1 MKKRYLVIMLILLSV
16 VSLLIGAKNITI
28 SDIIS
33 FKNDSI
39 NIMLISRVPRLIAI
53 LLAGIGMSIC
63 GLIMQQ
69 ISKNKFVSPTT
80 GATIDSA
87 QLGIVVA
94 MILMPNASSMQKALV
109 SFVFALAGTY
119 IFMKFIRTLKF
130 KDAIF
135 IPLVGIMCGNIIGS
149 LTSFLG
155 YRFELMQSINSW
167 MQGKFSM
174 ILRGNYELI
183 YISIPLIIIAILYAN
198 KFTVAGMGED
208 FAKNL
213 GVDYE
218 KVVNLGLVI
227 VALVTVSV
235 VITAGN
241 IPYIGLIVPN
251 IVSLYKGDN
260 VGENIGH
267 TALFGALFVL
277 VCDILRR
284 IIIYPYELS
293 VGLTIGVLG
302 SAIFLCM
309 IFRRAGY
316 GLNAKV
322 KIEKEESKKYINK
335 KSKSEI
341 EAGNKIFILGILI
354 LVVSGLFLCIGLNAN
369 NMDYALSQRIPKLLS
384 IILTG
389 VCISYINCNIPNI

>member
-1 MKKRYLVIMLILLSV
+1 
-16 VSLLIGAKNITI
+16 
-28 SDIIS
+28 
-33 FKNDSI
+33 
-39 NIMLISRVPRLIAI
+39 
-53 LLAGIGMSIC
+53 
-63 GLIMQQ
+63 
-69 ISKNKFVSPTT
+69 
-80 GATIDSA
+80 
-87 QLGIVVA
+87 
-94 MILMPNASSMQKALV
+94 
-109 SFVFALAGTY
+109 
-119 IFMKFIRTLKF
+119 MKFIRTLKF

-155 YRFELMQSINSW
+155 YKFELMQNINSW

-213 GVDYE
+213 GVDYD

-277 VCDILRR
+277 VCDILSR

-302 SAIFLCM
+302 SGIFLCM

-316 GLNAKV
+316 GAK
-322 KIEKEESKKYINK
+322 S
-335 KSKSEI
+335 
-341 EAGNKIFILGILI
+341 
-354 LVVSGLFLCIGLNAN
+354 
-369 NMDYALSQRIPKLLS
+369 
-384 IILTG
+384 
-389 VCISYINCNIPNI
+389 